1 MATDDAKAVAIA
13 SAPAP
18 VAFLKIPNFDGM
30 DARTALDA
38 FLKSEEFYVERG
50 LRVVCETFEQRL
62 IVHNKLQIET
72 VLDPQDI
79 GEIFLNIS
87 PIYDFNRKL
96 YGELMKARLVGI
108 DELMTRLG
116 KIMSQH
122 IPFFKLY
129 TTYIK
134 AQKKAQAAFETARLK
149 KKFQQFLQINEEC
162 CGHQLAEML
171 TVPVMRLPQ
180 YLRFLGA
187 IHSKMHDSDKAA
199 MELGDALTQLLAMT
213 DEIAET
219 LRDEKARRMVVT
231 LQQQWFKNNCE
242 LVSQA
247 RFFIK
252 QGDMK
257 IIFPK
262 SLFKARW
269 KRYVFILFNDMLL
282 WSTKKGMFAASIV
295 DMHRL
300 HGMTVTD
307 EPNGPDYGSAFK
319 IRISGIQDSPNV
331 ELLLSCKSDAEKQ
344 KWMQVLEACIAAND
358 DALESLAS
366 EQIISDEDFE
376 CFIKKKKKEPVKM
389 ITKPKRVSPPNS
401 SKGPAHRLDYK
412 SPSAPSFNAPPAAPG
427 GATQSGDWV
436 ELWDDSNACYY
447 YENLATG
454 VTSWDK
460 PPGFVGG
467 KNKSAPAP
475 AAADS
480 KNGWIECQTDDGE
493 TYYENLNT
501 GVTAWDPPP
510 EFQKK
515 PSSMGPPPA
524 FPPSSPSP
532 APPAFPPSMPS
543 APSAP
548 KPYATLT
555 KQPTM
560 TSPPPHIAPRPT
572 PPAIPTTASRSPPP
586 IPPGGGGPP
595 PFNPGPPSPAPPS
608 FGPPSPGPPSP
619 FSAPPAPGPPPMAPP
634 APDAPPMAPPMAP
647 SAPPP
652 SARPPPGGPPKPS
665 APPPA
670 AAGRGSLLD
679 QIQAGKTLNK
689 VSAMPSSAPEP
700 AAPTNA
706 IQAALANSLAKFRD
720 AVADEEENMDYDG
733 DDWD

>member
-1 MATDDAKAVAIA
+1 MAEDGKAMAIA

-62 IVHNKLQIET
+62 VVHNKLQIDV
-72 VLDPQDI
+72 VLDQQDI
-79 GEIFLNIS
+79 TEIFLNIS

-96 YGELMKARLVGI
+96 YGELMKARLVSI

-149 KKFQQFLQINEEC
+149 KRFQQFLQINEEC

-187 IHSKMHDSDKAA
+187 IHSKMADSDKAA

-282 WSTKKGMFAASIV
+282 WSTKRGMFAASIV
-295 DMHRL
+295 DLHRL
-300 HGMTVTD
+300 HGMIVTD
-307 EPNGPDYGSAFK
+307 EPNGPDYGSAFRIK
-319 IRISGIQDSPNV
+319 ISGIQDASPV
-331 ELLLSCKSDAEKQ
+331 DLLLSCKSDAEKQ

-366 EQIISDEDFE
+366 DQILSDDDFE
-376 CFIKKKKKEPVKM
+376 RLVKKNKREPVKM
-389 ITKPKRVSPPNS
+389 ISKPKRVSPLNS
-401 SKGPAHRLDYK
+401 SKGPAHRIDYK
-412 SPSAPSFNAPPAAPG
+412 SPAAPYSAPPVSPAG
-427 GATQSGDWV
+427 GATQWGDWV
-436 ELWDDSNACYY
+436 ELWDDGNNCYY
-447 YENLATG
+447 YENLSSG
-454 VTSWDK
+454 QTSWDK
-460 PPGFVGG
+460 PAGFVGG
-467 KNKSAPAP
+467 KNKSAPSAQEG
-475 AAADS
+475 
-480 KNGWIECQTDDGE
+480 KGGWIEIQTDDGE
-493 TYYENLNT
+493 TYYENLTT
-501 GVTAWDPPP
+501 GVTSWDPPP
-510 EFQKK
+510 EFQKTK
-515 PSSMGPPPA
+515 PPA
-524 FPPSSPSP
+524 VVVPPKIMP
-532 APPAFPPSMPS
+532 AVPTM
-543 APSAP
+543 
-548 KPYATLT
+548 T

-560 TSPPPHIAPRPT
+560 TPAPHIAARP
-572 PPAIPTTASRSPPP
+572 SPP
-586 IPPGGGGPP
+586 I
-595 PFNPGPPSPAPPS
+595 
-608 FGPPSPGPPSP
+608 PSPGPPPPGPTPSSP
-619 FSAPPAPGPPPMAPP
+619 VISRAPPPVPPSSGPPPHTSGPPPPGPIGPPPVGPGGPPPPAPGPPPSFGGPPPP
-634 APDAPPMAPPMAP
+634 APGPPPSGPPTAPGGPPPAPGG
-647 SAPPP
+647 PPTAP
-652 SARPPPGGPPKPS
+652 SARPPTGPPKPS

-670 AAGRGSLLD
+670 AAGRGTLLD
-679 QIQAGKTLNK
+679 QIQAGKALNK
-689 VSAMPSSAPEP
+689 VTTP
-700 AAPTNA
+700 AAATPEAPPANA
-706 IQAALANSLAKFRD
+706 LQAALANSLSKFRD

>member
-30 DARTALDA
+30 DVRTALDA

-62 IVHNKLQIET
+62 IVHNKLQIDS

-108 DELMTRLG
+108 DELMNRLG

-149 KKFQQFLQINEEC
+149 KRFQQFLQINEEC

-262 SLFKARW
+262 SIFKARW
-269 KRYVFILFNDMLL
+269 KRFVFILFNDMLL

-300 HGMTVTD
+300 YGMTVTD

-319 IRISGIQDSPNV
+319 IRISGIQDSANV
-331 ELLLSCKSDAEKQ
+331 ELLLSCKSDVEKQ
-344 KWMQVLEACIAAND
+344 KWMQVLEACISAND

-376 CFIKKKKKEPVKM
+376 FFVKKKKKDSPKM
-389 ITKPKRVSPPNS
+389 ISKPKRVSAPNS

-412 SPSAPSFNAPPAAPG
+412 SPSMPAFNAPSGPAG
-427 GATQSGDWV
+427 GNAQWGDWV

-447 YENLATG
+447 YENLANG
-454 VTSWDK
+454 QTSWDK

-475 AAADS
+475 VVADAR
-480 KNGWIECQTDDGE
+480 NGWIECQTDEGE

-501 GVTAWDPPP
+501 GVTSWDTPA

-515 PSSMGPPPA
+515 PAAAIPPPV
-524 FPPSSPSP
+524 FPPSPSP
-532 APPAFPPSMPS
+532 APPTGPP
-543 APSAP
+543 
-548 KPYATLT
+548 KFATLQ

-572 PPAIPTTASRSPPP
+572 PPIPGPTGPAARGPPP
-586 IPPGGGGPP
+586 VPPSNNGPP
-595 PFNPGPPSPAPPS
+595 PFNAGPPPLAPSAPS
-608 FGPPSPGPPSP
+608 FN
-619 FSAPPAPGPPPMAPP
+619 APPAPGPPMAPP
-634 APDAPPMAPPMAP
+634 APPDAPPGPPMAPG
-647 SAPPP
+647 PPP
-652 SARPPPGGPPKPS
+652 SARPPPSGPPRPS

-679 QIQAGKTLNK
+679 QIQAGKQLNK
-689 VSAMPSSAPEP
+689 VAPSAAAAADPSPP
-700 AAPTNA
+700 GNA